1 MAFWSK
7 KTTRPESPSE
17 NPFRALNPEAF
28 DRGAKINGLACELR
42 QVATSTQLT
51 ASDIIAALQIALGGE
66 IAANVLRRNPSF
78 SPDQKLY
85 TIDQLLDG
93 VSPGLREAGLYGSR
107 SASAT
112 TES

>member
-28 DRGAKINGLACELR
+28 DRGAKISELR

-93 VSPGLREAGLYGSR
+93 VSPGVREAGLYGSR